1 MLRFSSFRHKF
12 ILFIIL
18 SFISGITYGQTRF
31 EYPADLKEDTLFIP
45 LLDLQ
50 SIPAQTPLNT
60 IQRRDFDRVLKRN
73 KKLTR
78 ANKQIIDILEK
89 NYPFKFKAI
98 TLDELDTIEKG
109 KYVLESFSQLTKK
122 MAYYYKDNFELLE
135 ELMDESENRPHQFK
149 DVFLYYYITTTVSDK
164 EYIMVDFGKKNI
176 PQALRYFCKS
186 VEQFY
191 LNK

>member
-1 MLRFSSFRHKF
+1 MQRFSSFKYKF
-12 ILFIIL
+12 ILFIL
-18 SFISGITYGQTRF
+18 LFFIYGITYGQTRF
-31 EYPADLKEDTLFIP
+31 EYPIDLKKDTLYIP

-50 SIPAQTPLNT
+50 SIPEHTPSNAT
-60 IQRRDFDRVLKRN
+60 QRKDFDKVLRKNKQLAKAN
-73 KKLTR
+73 KK
-78 ANKQIIDILEK
+78 IIAIIEK
-89 NYPFKFKAI
+89 NYPFDFKAI
-98 TLDELDTIEKG
+98 TLDELDSLSKD

-149 DVFLYYYITTTVSDK
+149 DVFLYYYITTTSSDK

-191 LNK
+191 LNR